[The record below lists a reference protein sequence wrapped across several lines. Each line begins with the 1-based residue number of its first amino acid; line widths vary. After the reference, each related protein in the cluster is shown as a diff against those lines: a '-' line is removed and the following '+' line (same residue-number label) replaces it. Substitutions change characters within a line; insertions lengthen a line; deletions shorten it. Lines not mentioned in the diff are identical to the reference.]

1 MNFNLYLIPYTKIN
15 LKQIINL
22 SVYRHTSAI
31 LQIWSQ
37 VTTGDAQGEV
47 QRQGNGQSV
56 ELTEHTQ
63 HLTIKFAISYGC
75 SLCCLKM
82 IITVTLKITDHRSL

>member
-1 MNFNLYLIPYTKIN
+1 MNFNLYLIPCTKIN

-31 LQIWSQ
+31 YQIWFQ
-37 VTTGDAQGEV
+37 FTTGDAQGEGE
-47 QRQGNGQSV
+47 RQGNRQSM

-63 HLTIKFAISYGC
+63 HLTLEFAISYGC
-75 SLCCLKM
+75 DL
-82 IITVTLKITDHRSL
+82 

>member
-31 LQIWSQ
+31 LQIGFQ
-37 VTTGDAQGEV
+37 VTTEDAQGEV

-56 ELTEHTQ
+56 ELTEHT
-63 HLTIKFAISYGC
+63 
-75 SLCCLKM
+75 
-82 IITVTLKITDHRSL
+82 